1 MDQNMAAKEEKTYS
15 RLKNWS
21 LVLGIAM
28 ITLGLVTITMASI
41 TTLFTIFLLGIILTV
56 RGGIDTVFSLVIYRQ
71 KRFWHQLSGGILSL
85 VIGVIILLRPE
96 VTAAVITFLIATF
109 LIAGGLFRTIAAP
122 VEHESQWGWVM
133 LGGLVSLLLGIWIMG
148 GWPAISVW
156 LIGLLLGVEI
166 LVHGMVLVTLP
177 YALRQIGG
185 HGGEAFAR

>member
-1 MDQNMAAKEEKTYS
+1 MDQSMASKENKTYS

-28 ITLGLVTITMASI
+28 IILGLVTITLASI
-41 TTLFTIFLLGIILTV
+41 TTLFTIFLLGVILTV
-56 RGGIDTVFSLVIYRQ
+56 RGGIDVVMAFAIYKQ
-71 KRFWHQLSGGILSL
+71 QRFWLHLSGGLLSM
-85 VIGVIILLRPE
+85 VIGILVLARPG
-96 VTAAVITFLIATF
+96 VSAAAITFLIATF

-133 LGGLVSLLLGIWIMG
+133 LGGLVSLLLGIWIMS
-148 GWPAISVW
+148 GWPAISIW
-156 LIGLLLGVEI
+156 LIGLLVGVEI

-185 HGGEAFAR
+185 PGGEAFAR